1 MKLDNIKRILVEDFN
16 QKDRE
21 MVERLSYVI
30 NAFMEQ
36 VVDLSDRQ
44 VDLTNLKDDIVTFKI
59 EVDADGLPVGND
71 KFKSRVVR
79 PIGLSV
85 INVSSDESVVMP
97 IATPLIEFTS
107 SSDIVRIKR
116 MSGLLEGVEYMLT
129 VRAFSGV

>member
-21 MVERLSYVI
+21 MIERLSYVI

-59 EVDADGLPVGND
+59 EVDANGLPVGND

-85 INVSSDESVVMP
+85 INVSSDENVVMP

-116 MSGLLEGVEYMLT
+116 MSGLLEGVEYILT